1 MGTLNK
7 QIQNN
12 KYKEKIYIKE
22 IKEEDF
28 NKVSQNLN
36 EKLAS
41 ELWTFKSMSISE
53 RLEGQGLNY
62 GQHVTNLEL
71 DDTAMDTTMD
81 KNAADLSILNKRNE
95 TKRKEKEKNIYKK
108 EFLKNCNKSS
118 EQNDTNF
125 SLVKKSSEQNSIN
138 FSLLSKD
145 INKSSEQ
152 NSINISLLDNKSSE
166 KNDPFC
172 YILNKQTNNKQTK
185 KKKKYIKKKF

>member
-71 DDTAMDTTMD
+71 DDTAMD

-95 TKRKEKEKNIYKK
+95 TKRNEKEKNI
-108 EFLKNCNKSS
+108 
-118 EQNDTNF
+118 
-125 SLVKKSSEQNSIN
+125 
-138 FSLLSKD
+138 
-145 INKSSEQ
+145 
-152 NSINISLLDNKSSE
+152 
-166 KNDPFC
+166 
-172 YILNKQTNNKQTK
+172 
-185 KKKKYIKKKF
+185 